1 LKQQFVSFFQE
12 GGTMP
17 EFLII
22 LLIWLGLLDPTATYS
37 VGQVQS
43 IATNNAT
50 WIEQVSPTVDTTV
63 ASWQAAKE
71 LQREINIIDPSQQ

>member
-1 LKQQFVSFFQE
+1 
-12 GGTMP
+12 MP

-71 LQREINIIDPSQQ
+71 LQREINIVDPSQQ

>member
-1 LKQQFVSFFQE
+1 
-12 GGTMP
+12 MP

>member
-1 LKQQFVSFFQE
+1 
-12 GGTMP
+12 MP

-50 WIEQVSPTVDTTV
+50 WIEQVSPTVDTTL
-63 ASWQAAKE
+63 ASWQAARE
-71 LQREINIIDPSQQ
+71 LQREINIVDPSQQ

>member
-1 LKQQFVSFFQE
+1 LKQQSVSFFQE